1 MENEF
6 FKIHGKSFT
15 KQPNIRLNLIS
26 HLKIK
31 CHEIPHD
38 AVNLFARSR
47 IYFRCNYLNKKA
59 HDEAIKLR
67 IEKRI
72 AKAKAIEDAKES
84 SASNIIVPSI
94 QNIIRDPLEIELCP
108 LQENVLPKKIQKK
121 TPKITK
127 NADEHPIRKGRKRAA
142 KVPVHLLE
150 NDYIDNSVDIDR
162 KKRRKMNKFV
172 T

>member
-26 HLKIK
+26 HLKLK
-31 CHEIPHD
+31 CPEIPHD

-67 IEKRI
+67 IEKRV
-72 AKAKAIEDAKES
+72 AKAKAIEEAKES
-84 SASNIIVPSI
+84 STSNINVPLT

-108 LQENVLPKKIQKK
+108 LQEIVLQKKSQKK
-121 TPKITK
+121 TATISK
-127 NADEHPIRKGRKRAA
+127 NAGEHPIRKGRKRAA
-142 KVPVHLLE
+142 KVPVHLTE
-150 NDYIDNSVDIDR
+150 NYNIDNSVDIDR
-162 KKRRKMNKFV
+162 KKRRKLNKFV